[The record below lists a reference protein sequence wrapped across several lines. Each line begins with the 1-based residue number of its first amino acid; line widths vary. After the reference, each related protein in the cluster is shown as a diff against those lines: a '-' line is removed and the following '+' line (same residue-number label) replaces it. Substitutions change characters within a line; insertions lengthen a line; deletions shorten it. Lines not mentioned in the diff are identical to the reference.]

1 MQITVKSNIDILSRQ
16 IRSYRNQ
23 IPQATAAALTKTA
36 FDIRQEIV
44 QNTWPRSVTVRNSRF
59 MNAALR
65 VKNATKRM
73 LTASIFDS
81 LSRNYLARL
90 ESSGTKTPLGNN
102 IAIPAR
108 DVEGLIRGGGGA
120 VKKAYKP
127 RNLLNKNRFF
137 RTTLKSGMDAIVER
151 PAGKEAGI
159 RKTNRLK
166 RGPLKVWYL
175 LEPKAHIPKLFPF
188 YEAARRVVDRRFA
201 LNFRNA
207 FRRAVMTRR

>member
-1 MQITVKSNIDILSRQ
+1 MQISVKSNVDELSRR
-16 IRSYRNQ
+16 IRSYRDQ

-44 QNTWPRSVTVRNSRF
+44 QNTWPQSVNVRNSRF

-73 LTASIFDS
+73 LTASVFDN
-81 LSRNYLARL
+81 LNRNYLARL
-90 ESSGTKTPLGNN
+90 ESSGTKVPLGNA

-108 DVEGLIRGGGGA
+108 DVADQVRGANGA
-120 VKKAYKP
+120 VRKTYKP
-127 RNLLNKNRFF
+127 RTLLNKKGFF
-137 RTTLKSGMDAIVER
+137 RQTLKSGTDAILER
-151 PAGKEAGI
+151 PKKG
-159 RKTNRLK
+159 

-175 LEPKAHIPKLFPF
+175 LQPRAHIPKLFPF
-188 YEAARRVVDRRFA
+188 YQAAWTVVQRR
-201 LNFRNA
+201 LEINFRNA

>member
-1 MQITVKSNIDILSRQ
+1 MQISVKTNVSDLSRR
-16 IRSYRNQ
+16 IRSYRDQ
-23 IPQATAAALTKTA
+23 IPQATSAALTKTA

-44 QNTWPRSVTVRNSRF
+44 QTTWPKSVTVRNSRF

-65 VKNATKRM
+65 VKSASKRM
-73 LTASIFDS
+73 LTASVFDN
-81 LSRNYLARL
+81 LGRNYLARL
-90 ESSGTKTPLGNN
+90 ESAGTKVPVGKNL
-102 IAIPAR
+102 AIPAR
-108 DVEGLIRGGGGA
+108 DVEGMIRGGSGA
-120 VKKAYKP
+120 IKKAYKP
-127 RNLLNKNRFF
+127 RNLLNKSRFF